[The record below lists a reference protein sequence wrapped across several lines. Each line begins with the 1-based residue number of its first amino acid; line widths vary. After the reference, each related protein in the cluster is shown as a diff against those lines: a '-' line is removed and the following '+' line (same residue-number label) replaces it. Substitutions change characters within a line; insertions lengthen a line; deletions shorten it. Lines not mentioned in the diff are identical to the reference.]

1 MTHCLNCGA
10 ERDTEVCD
18 SCGLNSSEAEFSLR
32 KKLLNR
38 TAFFVLG
45 SLAFVAVSNRYP
57 PLELDGILI
66 FIGLLFFLTL
76 GLAIWLERRALRH
89 LELEALKR
97 VYYGLIPLPWI
108 FSTLMLANGAL
119 DRVPPQVEEARVVG
133 KFSMGGALPSRRLVV
148 TSWREGHRIE
158 RVPVDRVNFDNFN
171 RGDVVEVQA
180 LGRIDGPAWHGESS
194 RAAPSLFNHDIS
206 RLRKVKMYRVNGHLA
221 PRPPR

>member
-1 MTHCLNCGA
+1 MTRCLNCGA
-10 ERDTEVCD
+10 ERDAEVCD
-18 SCGLNSSEAEFSLR
+18 FCGLNASAAEFALR
-32 KKLLNR
+32 RKLLNR

-45 SLAFVAVSNRYP
+45 ALAFVAASNRYP

-89 LELEALKR
+89 LEVEALKR

-108 FSTLMLANGAL
+108 FAALMLGNGAF
-119 DRVPPQVEEARVVG
+119 DRAPPQIEEARVVG

-158 RVPVDRVNFDNFN
+158 RVPVDRVNFDNFS
-171 RGDVVEVQA
+171 RGDVVEVK
-180 LGRIDGPAWHGESS
+180 LEDGLVGIPWVVDVFH
-194 RAAPSLFNHDIS
+194 R
-206 RLRKVKMYRVNGHLA
+206 
-221 PRPPR
+221 

>member
-1 MTHCLNCGA
+1 MTRCLNCGA
-10 ERDTEVCD
+10 DRDGDVCGF
-18 SCGLNSSEAEFSLR
+18 CGLNTSEAEFALR

-45 SLAFVAVSNRYP
+45 ALAFVAVCTRYP

-66 FIGLLFFLTL
+66 FIGLLFFVTL
-76 GLAIWLERRALRH
+76 GLAILLERRAQRH
-89 LELEALKR
+89 LEVEALKR

-108 FSTLMLANGAL
+108 FTALMLGNGAL
-119 DRVPPQVEEARVVG
+119 DRDPPQIEEARVVG

-171 RGDVVEVQA
+171 RGDVVEV
-180 LGRIDGPAWHGESS
+180 
-194 RAAPSLFNHDIS
+194 
-206 RLRKVKMYRVNGHLA
+206 KVEEGLVGIPWVVDVFHR
-221 PRPPR
+221 